1 MCESKDGK
9 SYMYFKNGDEYYV
22 CIAAQRKQ
30 VGDGHHIYTAVK
42 RTYYVL

>member
-1 MCESKDGK
+1 MGK
-9 SYMYFKNGDEYYV
+9 VICISKNGDEYYV

-30 VGDGHHIYTAVK
+30 VGDGHHIYTAVE